1 MTVHGHTIIVSALLL
16 CFTQLKHGFCQKF
29 PQCYSSAGLYNQN
42 GDHLRNGDVLYGVEG
57 ALSTSLPSILCCM
70 VLNIYTKQPFPA
82 SKRYFFFQDSPVASH
97 SHLRILKQD
106 EWIRHWHVIY
116 YYRTVVWPHT
126 LTKDIAGEY
135 KCSRYDLRP
144 GGWSYRSFYLVMGA
158 KPKITF
164 ITNSMTVMSTSW
176 KIASLALHC
185 NVSGDDQLKYSWSK
199 GGVMIRGTLGAEGW
213 THAFAGAVTATDSGI
228 YNCSASSRYGHDWK
242 QLHLRVLDIPRFWLN
257 PVPATII
264 PHSLLARSVG
274 LRLVPPSSTG
284 NSPITS
290 YEVTC
295 RPDVEYRSYVNGT
308 VQTFSGTNV
317 TVTGLQPAIKY
328 SCWYRAENAIGISS
342 PTPSLQFQT
351 LELRP
356 TRLENLTVVSNSPG
370 YLLISFRPMSPSLQ
384 HGNVTGYDVA
394 FNATQCSTAEQCPC
408 PWYNCSLHGTATF
421 DARWV
426 GSSISLSSL
435 RHFTSYQISVAAS
448 NRAGVGEKAVITFR
462 PKELVPGPVR
472 NITARRTSTSEV
484 LTQWQAPEKPNGDIQ
499 YYQLGYSV
507 ISSQYTLLRRD
518 DINISAAESQY
529 SIAGQQ
535 KNSMVL
541 IIVCAVN
548 SAGTGPRVATHVSS
562 KRTEQQQAYPPNSS
576 QPTTDLF
583 CSMPTDAD
591 WTSRVANSF
600 SSETIDMMREGFEA
614 NSHVNFA
621 CREGLYVSGNVSLR
635 NQMINCMD
643 NGEWS
648 DKIAACTSA
657 HTGVNIAESSAKKSL
672 SPPAPA
678 ESVDGDQES
687 LASSSK
693 WTIAAYVLGSSTALS
708 LAVMFVG
715 LVLWCKY
722 LKRTYFL

>member
-1 MTVHGHTIIVSALLL
+1 MGGHSRRGAE
-16 CFTQLKHGFCQKF
+16 H
-29 PQCYSSAGLYNQN
+29 
-42 GDHLRNGDVLYGVEG
+42 
-57 ALSTSLPSILCCM
+57 ALSLAVLQVSILTLM
-70 VLNIYTKQPFPA
+70 FKQGQSTITAPPTISFI
-82 SKRYFFFQDSPVASH
+82 SNST
-97 SHLRILKQD
+97 
-106 EWIRHWHVIY
+106 
-116 YYRTVVWPHT
+116 TVV
-126 LTKDIAGEY
+126 
-135 KCSRYDLRP
+135 
-144 GGWSYRSFYLVMGA
+144 
-158 KPKITF
+158 
-164 ITNSMTVMSTSW
+164 STSFTVG
-176 KIASLALHC
+176 SLALFC
-185 NVSGDDQLKYSWSK
+185 RGSGEGPLTYAWSRD
-199 GGVMIRGTLGAEGW
+199 GAVLQAASGTHGW
-213 THAFAGAVTATDSGI
+213 TYRFSGNLSAADSGI
-228 YNCSASSRYGHDWK
+228 YTCTVHSPHGQSSK
-242 QLHLRVLDIPRFWLN
+242 QLRLNVLDSPRFLVN
-257 PVPATII
+257 PHALLMLVPNTLTATTA
-264 PHSLLARSVG
+264 SF
-274 LRLVPPSSTG
+274 RLTPPSSTG

>member
-1 MTVHGHTIIVSALLL
+1 MGGHSRRRAE
-16 CFTQLKHGFCQKF
+16 H
-29 PQCYSSAGLYNQN
+29 
-42 GDHLRNGDVLYGVEG
+42 
-57 ALSTSLPSILCCM
+57 ALSLAVLSILTLM
-70 VLNIYTKQPFPA
+70 FEQGQSTITAPPTISFISNST
-82 SKRYFFFQDSPVASH
+82 
-97 SHLRILKQD
+97 
-106 EWIRHWHVIY
+106 
-116 YYRTVVWPHT
+116 TVV
-126 LTKDIAGEY
+126 
-135 KCSRYDLRP
+135 
-144 GGWSYRSFYLVMGA
+144 
-158 KPKITF
+158 
-164 ITNSMTVMSTSW
+164 STSFTVG
-176 KIASLALHC
+176 SLALFC
-185 NVSGDDQLKYSWSK
+185 RGSGEGPLTYAWSRD
-199 GGVMIRGTLGAEGW
+199 GVVLQAASGTHGW
-213 THAFAGAVTATDSGI
+213 TYRFSGNLSAADSGI
-228 YNCSASSRYGHDWK
+228 YTCTVHSPHGQSSK
-242 QLHLRVLDIPRFWLN
+242 QLRLNVLDSPRFLVN
-257 PVPATII
+257 PHALLMLVPNTLTATTA
-264 PHSLLARSVG
+264 SF
-274 LRLVPPSSTG
+274 RLTPPSSTG

-295 RPDVEYRSYVNGT
+295 RPDMEYRSYVNGT

-317 TVTGLQPAIKY
+317 TVTGLQPATKY

-507 ISSQYTLLRRD
+507 ISYQYTILRRD
-518 DINISAAESQY
+518 EINISAAESQY
-529 SIAGQQ
+529 TIAGQP

-541 IIVCAVN
+541 IILCAVN
-548 SAGTGPRVATHVSS
+548 SAGTGPRVATHVTS

-621 CREGLYVSGNVSLR
+621 CREGLYVSGNVTLR

-672 SPPAPA
+672 SSPANA

-693 WTIAAYVLGSSTALS
+693 WTIAAYVLGSATALS